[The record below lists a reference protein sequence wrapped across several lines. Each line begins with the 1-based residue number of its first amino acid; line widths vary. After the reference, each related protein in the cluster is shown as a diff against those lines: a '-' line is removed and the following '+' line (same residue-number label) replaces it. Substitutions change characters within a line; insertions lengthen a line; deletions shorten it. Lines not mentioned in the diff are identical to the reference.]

1 MDNAAKLK
9 YDLIYFVGD
18 SYTFEMHQGDDLYR
32 TVTEKNRF
40 STLIGNYYNLPVIN
54 NALPG
59 CSNEYILRT
68 VYTDIRKFRRNGIN
82 PLVFCSY
89 TDINRKEFFCEEA
102 DPQISKQVATI
113 NAHCPVFD
121 SEFVK
126 EYFIKHFNWE
136 FLNHVSCI
144 QVDACKTLFK
154 YLNID
159 FIDVFQNEILD
170 YDFITDK
177 ECLGSINKFVGPT
190 NMFNGWGH
198 LTVNG
203 NKLVADWA
211 IAKFNELYF

>member
-1 MDNAAKLK
+1 MDNTAKLK

-18 SYTFEMHQGDDLYR
+18 SVTFAIDQGDDLYR
-32 TVTEKNRF
+32 TVNEQNRF

-68 VYTDIRKFRRNGIN
+68 VYTDIREFRRNGIN

-89 TDINRKEFFCEEA
+89 TDINRKEFFCEGVK
-102 DPQISKQVATI
+102 KQVSI
-113 NAHCPVFD
+113 IDDGNRVFD

-126 EYFIKHFNWE
+126 EYFTKHFNWA
-136 FLNHVSCI
+136 FAHHVSCI

-154 YLNID
+154 YLKID
-159 FIDVFQNEILD
+159 FIDVFSNVILD
-170 YDFITDK
+170 YDFVTSR

-190 NMFNGWGH
+190 NMFNGCGH

-203 NKLVADWA
+203 NKVVADWA
-211 IAKFNELYF
+211 IAKFNELYFK